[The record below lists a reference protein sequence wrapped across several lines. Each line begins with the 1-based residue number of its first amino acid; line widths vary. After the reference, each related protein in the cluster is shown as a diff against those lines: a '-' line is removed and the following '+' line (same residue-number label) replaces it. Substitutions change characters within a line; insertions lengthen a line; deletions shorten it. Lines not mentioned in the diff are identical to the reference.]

1 MGPPRGTFSRGSL
14 HLNGQAFVRQDSFR
28 SIVPALFSRRV
39 LNVRFT
45 LPHPVK
51 GKIAWKRGPRLPLQ
65 FANFQFNFNSPLNAF
80 LSFFLPPPSF
90 CYPFH
95 RCCYRSIPTVLSD
108 ARIEGRSRW
117 IWNLEITWMR
127 VFLHRALQYSGY
139 SNSKYKL
146 ISDWLIFWI
155 ILYVLFHQDLNF
167 ISK

>member
-80 LSFFLPPPSF
+80 LSFFFSPPPSP
-90 CYPFH
+90 PFVIH
-95 RCCYRSIPTVLSD
+95 SIVVVIVSIPTVLSMRD
-108 ARIEGRSRW
+108 RGMFEGEFG
-117 IWNLEITWMR
+117 IWKSLGGE
-127 VFLHRALQYSGY
+127 
-139 SNSKYKL
+139 
-146 ISDWLIFWI
+146 
-155 ILYVLFHQDLNF
+155 LFEYA
-167 ISK
+167 